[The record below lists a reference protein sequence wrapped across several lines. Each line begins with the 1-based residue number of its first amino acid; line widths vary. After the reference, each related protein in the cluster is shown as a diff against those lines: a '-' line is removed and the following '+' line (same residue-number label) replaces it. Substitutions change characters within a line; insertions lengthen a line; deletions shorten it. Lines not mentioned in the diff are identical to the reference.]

1 MNMNKKINKVHRH
14 VFGHVD
20 LRVHIHDENL
30 PVSVRVHVLEHEY
43 EHDKN
48 MNIIMYKLNEIV
60 NVDVHL
66 NVQV

>member
-1 MNMNKKINKVHRH
+1 MNMNKKINKVHIH

-30 PVSVRVHVLEHEY
+30 PVSVWVHVLEHEY

-48 MNIIMYKLNEIV
+48 MNIIMYKLNEFV